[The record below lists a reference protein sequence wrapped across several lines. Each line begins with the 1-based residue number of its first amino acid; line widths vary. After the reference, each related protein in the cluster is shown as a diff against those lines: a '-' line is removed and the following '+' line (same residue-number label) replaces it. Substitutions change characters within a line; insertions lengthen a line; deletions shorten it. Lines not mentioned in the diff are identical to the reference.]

1 MSNRAVFAGLVYDEF
16 ERPVETTMIGG
27 EAFYVVNDSGF
38 RRHIDADMVDRP
50 VITMFVEQIRANKDL
65 AVGEA
70 LRMLGQDD
78 LFTKAALDAS
88 IETIDTDQIIAQG
101 IPPQAR
107 DMIGM
112 MGFRI
117 IINLH
122 GEVMDIRQPTIAED
136 DGD

>member
-16 ERPVETTMIGG
+16 ERPVEMTVIGG

-38 RRHIDADMVDRP
+38 RRHIDADVVDRP

-122 GEVMDIRQPTIAED
+122 GEVVDIRQPTIAED
-136 DGD
+136 EGD